1 MAGVAGAGEAGRQ
14 TGHQAVL
21 DSIAQD
27 NIRDNVDSLT
37 RRLQAAEDALARE
50 RGELVGA
57 HERLLEAA
65 TQLESLPLLQ
75 AQLEVY
81 RADFQAERE
90 ARERI
95 AGEKAELE
103 EQLRGAGPGLVLG
116 AGREAGGQLGREAGG
131 QLGQIPATVNTRP
144 SALPRPPAARATP
157 DPAEVQF
164 ACPKCNREFRNTTLL
179 TRHVNDCLDRD
190 Y

>member
-1 MAGVAGAGEAGRQ
+1 MQVAE
-14 TGHQAVL
+14 
-21 DSIAQD
+21 
-27 NIRDNVDSLT
+27 
-37 RRLQAAEDALARE
+37 EALARD

-57 HERLLEAA
+57 HERLVEAA

-103 EQLRGAGPGLVLG
+103 EKLRGAGPGLLLG
-116 AGREAGGQLGREAGG
+116 AGREAGS

-144 SALPRPPAARATP
+144 SGLPRPPAARATP

-164 ACPKCNREFRNTTLL
+164 ACPKCSREFRNTTLL